1 MRLCSPPNDSRGAGR
16 ASSDHRL
23 PLIPHH
29 DRGGGPLWPAPACRQ
44 LGPSDLFG
52 HLWSGRACRDRDCFH
67 MGPAISAVFKS
78 RPRRRGYSS
87 FRSRTRALGF
97 HWFPPLPTP
106 ISVCG
111 ALASSL
117 PFGVRLAIGTTLPR
131 LGKAPSQARDS
142 TIDRWNFSDT
152 TTARARFAYQ

>member
-1 MRLCSPPNDSRGAGR
+1 
-16 ASSDHRL
+16 
-23 PLIPHH
+23 
-29 DRGGGPLWPAPACRQ
+29 
-44 LGPSDLFG
+44 
-52 HLWSGRACRDRDCFH
+52 
-67 MGPAISAVFKS
+67 MGPAINAPFFKS

-131 LGKAPSQARDS
+131 LGKAPSQVRDS

-152 TTARARFAYQ
+152 TKPRGRGSPTSDSPRLGKWSSALCGACMSRFGSREAGWLLGQSRTAAGSNWRQTG